1 VRKALLIFLLAVLP
15 FQFVWGA
22 AAGYCQHEQG
32 VDVSHFGHHAH
43 KHAGKAGK
51 AGKAADVSG
60 EKSEQVGG
68 DDADCIACHMSC
80 VTFVSE
86 TQFLLSADQGAHEV
100 PTALREHSRLLVPS
114 IERPRWAELP

>member
-1 VRKALLIFLLAVLP
+1 LVRKALLIFLLAVLP

-43 KHAGKAGK
+43 KHAGKV
-51 AGKAADVSG
+51 GKAADVSG

-86 TQFLLSADQGAHEV
+86 TQFLLSADQVAHEV
-100 PTALREHSRLLVPS
+100 PTVRRDHSRLLVPS
-114 IERPRWAELP
+114 IERPKWAELT